1 VAKKPRRVLVE
12 VLPRYNDPAAAWGT
26 PGEPGDIITDG
37 DGNQLATDL
46 DYNRRKA
53 ALAFVDPTAA
63 PPMEFIGARYVLNHT
78 PGVVDPRWD
87 GATQGDIVEFVA
99 GELPT
104 LNRWVAQ
111 TPIIGWS
118 IYIRALNYDLIFDLT
133 STWAPRSFALP
144 PHAPTHQH
152 GGGDEVATVTPA
164 SNAIPKADGTG
175 KLDPGWLPAVVVPVP
190 SSRTIT
196 AGAGLVGGGD
206 LTVDR
211 TIDAAANADGSI
223 IVNPDDIQVG
233 VLATDGQHGVRGG
246 GTQHALAT
254 PAVAGF
260 MSPADKT
267 KIDNVVTGP
276 HTPLSNVA
284 PLNVTKA
291 PASAGGAVEAS
302 RQDHK
307 HDVDTATAVELTDTT
322 NAEGAATSLARSDHQ
337 HAHGNRGGGTLH
349 ALVTALA
356 AGFMSA
362 ADKIKLDGLLPGGG
376 VEDRAD
382 LHPIERQ
389 GLFQGDR
396 QHLLSRRE
404 VSLPWHWR
412 DGLAGKHPGEHLGEH
427 PSRHCVLPHRRC
439 NQQQRDLHRLDATA
453 TSEYIRSAFS
463 RPRRAELLACWSR
476 DVRGAAQ
483 NWRNRTSP
491 NRRSHRRVL
500 GARHER

>member
-1 VAKKPRRVLVE
+1 MAKKPRRVLVE

-133 STWAPRSFALP
+133 STWTPRSFALP

-376 VEDRAD
+376 VQKTEQICIQSNDKAYSKVTGSTYSVVARFRFRGTGVMGSPANIRANIWASLGTAYCRIYDVTNSNTICSASTASTDDTLFTD
-382 LHPIERQ
+382 L
-389 GLFQGDR
+389 GA
-396 QHLLSRRE
+396 LS
-404 VSLPWHWR
+404 SLPVGPATFEVQLKTG
-412 DGLAGKHPGEHLGEH
+412 GLGQAQIG
-427 PSRHCVLPHRRC
+427 SVIV
-439 NQQQRDLHRLDATA
+439 
-453 TSEYIRSAFS
+453 EY
-463 RPRRAELLACWSR
+463 
-476 DVRGAAQ
+476 
-483 NWRNRTSP
+483 
-491 NRRSHRRVL
+491 
-500 GARHER
+500 